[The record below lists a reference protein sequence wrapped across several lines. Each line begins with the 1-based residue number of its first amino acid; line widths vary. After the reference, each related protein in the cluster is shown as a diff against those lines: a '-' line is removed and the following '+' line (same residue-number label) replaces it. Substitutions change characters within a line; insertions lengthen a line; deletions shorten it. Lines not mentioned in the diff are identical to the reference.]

1 MLRSIFSLALALPA
15 AFAAPAAVVPSPA
28 DFALFN
34 HQQHITADFTPT
46 DKILFKRQDQG
57 ICPLEIG
64 HEVKMCSV
72 LHRSAAQDDG
82 TDVSDGSTNAPTSG
96 SSDNS
101 TSTKLEDLV
110 LTCLT
115 IQRSESYLF
124 NVLTIGPFN
133 QDDFEGSYDPSTG
146 QLDSDNIPPSVMA
159 QIVELLEQDEAGS
172 NALFGDLN
180 EGDETIGY
188 TCTSNK
194 DDDSSEGDD
203 STPAEDTTN
212 DDGSAPVDSGNDNN
226 AGDDSS
232 APVDSGDDADA
243 PADSG
248 DASDDAASGD
258 AADEE
263 TGDTADE
270 EAGDAADEAAGD
282 DEVDPTWVKTK
293 HADGTIV
300 YKFAVADVTDE
311 MVDALCAGDISPVHE
326 AMMVYRK

>member
-1 MLRSIFSLALALPA
+1 MT
-15 AFAAPAAVVPSPA
+15 V
-28 DFALFN
+28 
-34 HQQHITADFTPT
+34 
-46 DKILFKRQDQG
+46 
-57 ICPLEIG
+57 
-64 HEVKMCSV
+64 
-72 LHRSAAQDDG
+72 
-82 TDVSDGSTNAPTSG
+82 TDVDT
-96 SSDNS
+96 
-101 TSTKLEDLV
+101 
-110 LTCLT
+110 
-115 IQRSESYLF
+115 
-124 NVLTIGPFN
+124 
-133 QDDFEGSYDPSTG
+133 
-146 QLDSDNIPPSVMA
+146 
-159 QIVELLEQDEAGS
+159 DEAGS

-212 DDGSAPVDSGNDNN
+212 DDASAPVDSGNDNN
-226 AGDDSS
+226 TGDDSS

-243 PADSG
+243 PAHSG
-248 DASDDAASGD
+248 DASDDAASGG

-263 TGDTADE
+263 AGDTADEEAGDAADE

-311 MVDALCAGDISPVHE
+311 MVDALCAGDIAPVHE